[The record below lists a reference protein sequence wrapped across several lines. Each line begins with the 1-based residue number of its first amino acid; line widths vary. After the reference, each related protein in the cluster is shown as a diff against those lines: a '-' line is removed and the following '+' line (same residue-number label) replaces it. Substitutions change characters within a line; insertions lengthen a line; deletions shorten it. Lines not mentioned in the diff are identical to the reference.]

1 MYLYIS
7 ILNSSYHFIYV
18 PMVFLCG
25 GVSCCSIFSFLCSV
39 LYIIVSHVGLFIFAI
54 ALPGL
59 LRFTAF
65 DYPPLVSSNFSFY
78 LCIIPWVFH
87 LWLLSF
93 PAAYSGDIA
102 LTDEDIQV
110 ANQRYIEQEDD
121 DIHELQIEDQRLEPS
136 QSNNQINKLE
146 NINEQ
151 KSTLRHRKISKRRNK
166 NIRRLRKRR
175 RRQKCLRWVWDM
187 T

>member
-1 MYLYIS
+1 M
-7 ILNSSYHFIYV
+7 
-18 PMVFLCG
+18 
-25 GVSCCSIFSFLCSV
+25 
-39 LYIIVSHVGLFIFAI
+39 
-54 ALPGL
+54 
-59 LRFTAF
+59 
-65 DYPPLVSSNFSFY
+65 
-78 LCIIPWVFH
+78 
-87 LWLLSF
+87 
-93 PAAYSGDIA
+93 
-102 LTDEDIQV
+102 

-175 RRQKCLRWVWDM
+175 RRQKCLR
-187 T
+187 